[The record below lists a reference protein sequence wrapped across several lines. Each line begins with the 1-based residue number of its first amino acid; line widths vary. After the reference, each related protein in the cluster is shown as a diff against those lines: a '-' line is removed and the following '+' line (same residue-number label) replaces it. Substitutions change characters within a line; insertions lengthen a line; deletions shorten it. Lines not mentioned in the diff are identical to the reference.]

1 MKNLRILWI
10 PLFVLILDQATKL
23 TVKATME
30 LYQSIPILGDFFRL
44 TFVENSGMAFG
55 ISFGENTF
63 FTVFSI
69 IASIAILIYLFSM
82 RGEHI
87 YVRISMAVIF
97 GGAIGNLTDRLIRG
111 SVIDFFDFDF
121 FDIYIPSFHFLFI
134 NFPGYSM
141 TRWPVFNVADMAV
154 TIGMVMLFMFI
165 LLEKP
170 EKNEKI
176 VGASETEMIR

>member
-23 TVKATME
+23 TVKSTME

-69 IASIAILIYLFSM
+69 IASIAILIYLFNM
-82 RGEHI
+82 KGEHI

-111 SVIDFFDFDF
+111 RVVDFLDFDF
-121 FDIYIPSFHFLFI
+121 FDIHIPAFHFLFI
-134 NFPGYSM
+134 NFPGYNM

-154 TIGMVMLFMFI
+154 TIGMVALFLFI
-165 LLEKP
+165 LLQKP
-170 EKNEKI
+170 KRDETI
-176 VGASETEMIR
+176 TGASEMEMIR

>member
-10 PLFVLILDQATKL
+10 PLFVLVLDQATKL

-30 LYQSIPILGDFFRL
+30 LYQSIPVLGDFFRL

-55 ISFGENTF
+55 ISFGQNTF

-87 YVRISMAVIF
+87 SVRISMAVIF

-111 SVIDFFDFDF
+111 RVVDFFDFEF
-121 FDIYIPSFHFLFI
+121 FDIHIPAFHFWVF
-134 NFPGYSM
+134 NFPGYNM

-154 TIGMVMLFMFI
+154 TIGMVVLFMFI
-165 LLEKP
+165 LLDKP
-170 EKNEKI
+170 GNKEL
-176 VGASETEMIR
+176 VAGASETEMIR

>member
-10 PLFVLILDQATKL
+10 PLVVLILDQATKL
-23 TVKATME
+23 TVKATMS
-30 LYQSIPILGDFFRL
+30 LYQSIPVLGDFFRL

-55 ISFGENTF
+55 ISIRDNTF

-69 IASIAILIYLFSM
+69 IASIAILIYLFNM

-87 YVRISMAVIF
+87 YVRVSMAIIF

-111 SVIDFFDFDF
+111 RVVDFFDFEF
-121 FDIYIPSFHFLFI
+121 FNIHIPAFHFLFVR
-134 NFPGYSM
+134 FPGYSM
-141 TRWPVFNVADMAV
+141 TRWPVFNIADMAV

-170 EKNEKI
+170 NKDKVIAN
-176 VGASETEMIR
+176 ASETEMIR